1 MEGQVAIVTGGSG
14 TIGKAIAKDLLQA
27 GATVVITGR
36 TQSTLDAARAELLGG
51 GGSAPDEKLHVYVMD
66 VAKEDD
72 VVGLFEHVQKTL
84 GTCNL
89 LVNNAGMA
97 VAGPIETLSG
107 QDMDRVLTVNVTGPF
122 LCAREFFKQF
132 QNETAQA
139 RAFVEPRRIIN
150 IGSIAAIAPRPHS
163 APYTAS
169 KFGML
174 GLHQCLSVD
183 GRPLGIGVGIIHPGN
198 VPSNL
203 YSPEV
208 IAAREPL
215 EGFCTPA
222 DIAACCLTMALL
234 PPTSNVHELTVQPT
248 KQPLIGRG

>member
-14 TIGKAIAKDLLQA
+14 AIGKAIAKDLLGA

-36 TQSTLDAARAELLGG
+36 TRSTLEAAKADLG
-51 GGSAPDEKLHVYVMD
+51 SDKLHVYVMD
-66 VAKEDD
+66 VVKEED
-72 VVGLFEHVQKTL
+72 VSGLFAFVKERL
-84 GTCNL
+84 GGVCNL

-97 VAGPIETLSG
+97 IAGPMETLSAK
-107 QDMDRVLTVNVTGPF
+107 DMDQVLSVNITGPF

-132 QNETAQA
+132 QTEQA
-139 RAFVEPRRIIN
+139 KAKAFQEPRRIIN

-169 KFGML
+169 KFGLL

-183 GRPLGIGVGIIHPGN
+183 GRPLGIGVGIVHPGN

-208 IAAREPL
+208 IAAREPI
-215 EGFCTPA
+215 EGFCTPE
-222 DIAACCLTMALL
+222 DIAACCLTMARM
-234 PPTSNVHELTVQPT
+234 PPTSNVHELTVMPT